1 MSQLPAIICD
11 LMWKSILFQSP
22 EWLDFPREGNGNS
35 FHYARRQWNVVDDPL
50 LRTNADRV
58 VAFERGKLLF
68 IFNFHP
74 TQSYTDYRIGVEW
87 EGKYQVVLSS
97 DEKQRF
103 GGHDRVD
110 LQSEYFTTKMEWNNR
125 KNYVQVY
132 LPSRMVLVLGLKA

>member
-1 MSQLPAIICD
+1 MIRCYGIKYLNNFDAAMNNLESQH
-11 LMWKSILFQSP
+11 K
-22 EWLDFPREGNGNS
+22 WLSSSHTFVSLKHES
-35 FHYARRQWNVVDDPL
+35 
-50 LRTNADRV
+50 DRV